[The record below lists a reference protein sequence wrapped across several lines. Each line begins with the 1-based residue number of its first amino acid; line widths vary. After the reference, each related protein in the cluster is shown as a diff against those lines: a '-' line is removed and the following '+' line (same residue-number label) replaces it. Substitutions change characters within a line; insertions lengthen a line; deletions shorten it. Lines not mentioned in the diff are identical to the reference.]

1 MRKRLSI
8 RRELALARETIRL
21 QKTYSDRLTVI
32 LEQSREA
39 REIDLSH
46 IQTLEGLLAN
56 KDQLLANKDEQV
68 EVYREQVANL
78 HNVLE
83 ERAQGFHEQGE
94 CECKT
99 ARVYRKQVKSLEKL
113 ANSSRS
119 LIKYLHN
126 EIEKKEEEN
135 QRRDT
140 PPSPPPPTRSDSPV
154 EDGEIVQL

>member
-21 QKTYSDRLTVI
+21 QKTYSERLTVI

-46 IQTLEGLLAN
+46 IQTLEGLLTN

-83 ERAQGFHEQGE
+83 ERAQGFHEQ
-94 CECKT
+94 
-99 ARVYRKQVKSLEKL
+99 ASMS
-113 ANSSRS
+113 N
-119 LIKYLHN
+119 
-126 EIEKKEEEN
+126 
-135 QRRDT
+135 
-140 PPSPPPPTRSDSPV
+140 
-154 EDGEIVQL
+154 